1 MTINYLIS
9 IIVCSI
15 DSELFKQFQKNVND
29 TIGCEFE
36 MIRIDNTNTGKA
48 ICKIYNEGFLRAK
61 GNVICYCHE
70 DILFETINWGLRLH
84 ELLSMPEIGLVGCAG
99 AVYKSKYPNAWVA
112 VPKEYYRANMV
123 QKKSDGT
130 SFYTHILDEGKY
142 SEVAVL
148 DGCFLAGRNEVF
160 KKYKWNEDLLKG
172 FHLYD
177 LDMSLQI
184 QATYK
189 LAVANEIKI
198 VHLSEGNFGME
209 WLKESEKFHSKS
221 KARLPVSVK
230 ELSSKEQQLLDY
242 FGMNA
247 YLQQLKQL
255 KQPILKIWKNVLKTI
270 FIFPYRRQNLSI
282 IKNNLLT
289 HTNI

>member
-1 MTINYLIS
+1 MIS

-15 DSELFKQFQKNVND
+15 NDDLFQQFQKNVND

-36 MIRIDNTNTGKA
+36 IINIDNGKA
-48 ICKIYNEGFLRAK
+48 GKSICQVYNSAFLGAK
-61 GNVICYCHE
+61 GKVVCYCHE
-70 DILFETINWGLRLH
+70 DILFETTNWGLRLN
-84 ELLSMPEIGLVGCAG
+84 ELLISPEIGLVGCAG

-112 VPKEYYRANMV
+112 VPEEYYRANMV
-123 QKKSDGT
+123 QRKRDGT
-130 SFYTHILDEGKY
+130 SFYTHLLDEGKY

-160 KKYKWNEDLLKG
+160 EKYKWNEDLLKG

-184 QATYK
+184 KAKYK
-189 LAVANEIKI
+189 IAVANDIKI
-198 VHLSEGNFGME
+198 VHLSEGNFGSD
-209 WLKESEKFHSKS
+209 WLKESEKFHHKN

-230 ELSSKEQQLLDY
+230 ELRGKEQRLLDY

-255 KQPILKIWKNVLKTI
+255 KQPALKILMNVLKTI
-270 FIFPYRRQNLSI
+270 LILPFRRQNLSI
-282 IKNNLLT
+282 IKNSC
-289 HTNI
+289 